1 MLIGNK
7 HVQRKITEYTLW
19 REEQNEQK
27 LNDIE
32 EKDVNIREILKIGA
46 LKI

>member
-1 MLIGNK
+1 
-7 HVQRKITEYTLW
+7 VQRKITEYTLW